1 MKTRP
6 PGWGEDYRIV
16 SAVSGLLAAL
26 CGLVGKLGLASHAT
40 SIADL
45 DSRVLEAILRLLLVL
60 STLLLNGA
68 MVTLYTKALSL
79 ASVAAEASLI
89 NTASN
94 LCFTAIFSFVI
105 FRETFSYQWMLGS
118 VLVISGVALSMS
130 EDKET
135 QSEKKTG

>member
-1 MKTRP
+1 MKSRP
-6 PGWGEDYRIV
+6 SGWGEDYRIV
-16 SAVSGLLAAL
+16 SVVSGLLAAL
-26 CGLVGKLGLASHAT
+26 CGLVGKLGLDSQAS
-40 SIADL
+40 SISDL
-45 DSRVLEAILRLLLVL
+45 DNRILEAILRLLLVL
-60 STLLLNGA
+60 FTLPLNCA

-79 ASVAAEASLI
+79 ASVAAEASLM